1 MSSMRRF
8 VFALALS
15 ATSLGPTTAATGD
28 GLDGREQAMS
38 KKQILVHV
46 THGPEH
52 PTRAALAFLVAK
64 TALDPEG
71 QVLVHGELW
80 TAVAEGPGIPAGE
93 RVRVVHVEGLRL
105 RVERASGQTA

>member
-1 MSSMRRF
+1 MAETILVVNAGSSSIKFQLFEIGKGDRLKRRF
-8 VFALALS
+8 K
-15 ATSLGPTTAATGD
+15 G
-28 GLDGREQAMS
+28 
-38 KKQILVHV
+38 QIEGIR
-46 THGPEH
+46 THPH
-52 PTRAALAFLVAK
+52 LIAK
-64 TALDPEG
+64 DPEG

>member
-1 MSSMRRF
+1 MSWTVIIPVVALTTGIF
-8 VFALALS
+8 VFAVS
-15 ATSLGPTTAATGD
+15 AGVRAQMQRPTTGSAGLLDTTG
-28 GLDGREQAMS
+28 
-38 KKQILVHV
+38 
-46 THGPEH
+46 
-52 PTRAALAFLVAK
+52 VAQ

-93 RVRVVHVEGLRL
+93 RVRVVRVEGLRL